1 MQLKKLELYGFKS
14 FSDKTVIEFD
24 RGITGIV
31 GPNGCGKSNIVDSV
45 MWVLGEQSVKNLRG
59 SRMDDVVFKGSDK
72 RKPNGFAEVSITFD
86 NSDGTLPISYNEVLI
101 SRRLYRSG
109 ESLYKIN
116 GSECRLKDITSLF
129 LDSGVGKYG
138 YSIIGQG
145 RVSEMLNATPE
156 GRRYI
161 FDEAAGI
168 MKYKT
173 RKEESEK
180 HLFLTNENLSRAND
194 LIYEIESRLPSLKV
208 AAEKAEK
215 YLGVASVL
223 KNCET
228 ARFVLLNERYKERE
242 EKVGKQIELLDND
255 ILQNETA
262 KTQSYEKLESVT
274 SRYAQVGEQCEKLRA
289 NRVESVRQSERLKGE
304 YKYVC
309 DRLQQLS
316 RDEKANAD
324 NISKYTVEADSAAA
338 QIESE
343 TKRNDDAGKEYDEI
357 LQETNRN
364 DVKVNELRCTYN
376 DVARALANAR
386 QTQQSCI
393 AEENAATL
401 KLTQLST
408 KLEMLQNLADGD
420 DTNAK
425 IFEEKLIEAE
435 LLYNAAGKEIKKL
448 EEELNIAKENS
459 QKASDEY
466 NRICKEYSRIVEN
479 TDKNAKL
486 AESKKARLAALNE
499 MRESMESF
507 NNSTKAVMRLKN
519 ADKPFSSDIL
529 GTVSDIIRVDKKYET
544 AIEVSLG
551 GAVQNIVTKTDTAAK
566 EIIEYLRQNR
576 LGYAT
581 FLPLNSVQGRRISE
595 NDLRNLRQKG
605 FLGVAVDLIRYDAV
619 YSNVAENLLGRIVIA
634 ENMDC
639 AINIARA
646 SRYMFRIVTLEGDV
660 INPYGSISGGS
671 RGKSNIS
678 NVFSR
683 SREIEELENSLKTDI
698 EELKKLNAQ
707 AVLYRQKQDT
717 LKNSLSQAQA
727 KEHDAVVN
735 FSTAKRGYEY
745 AESELKK
752 AKQSKEQSDAK
763 QSNVNDEIKKLE
775 NETDS
780 LKISVEDCKVRLIKA
795 NSLLEELTV
804 KEFSAKKKLTEEELR
819 LTELKLKTVECESR
833 VKVINASLEDLVLR
847 KNERISQISRLKSEN
862 ENIHEEISKCKSDIS
877 LLEKQIADCNE
888 AEKNEVEI
896 LRSCESDLKSLE
908 KLKSS
913 LEDELR
919 ACESLLYEINAKKH
933 DFEMEKAKII
943 MESDNLQSRMW
954 EVYQVSLGDAL
965 SAERVEGDIE
975 SLNKNI
981 RELKAEITRM
991 GAINPEAPQQYGEQ
1005 SEKYKTLCA
1014 ERDDLIAASNDIKK
1028 LISQIT
1034 SEMRVRFDEEFKII
1048 NEYFTE
1054 MFKVLFNG
1062 GTARLEL
1069 CNSDD
1074 ILEAGI
1080 DIIAQPPG
1088 KKLQNISLMSG
1099 GEKALIAT
1107 ALLFALL
1114 KRRPAPFCILD
1125 EIDTALDE
1133 KNVYSLADLIKT
1145 FDEKIQFIII
1155 SHRKGTMEASNA
1167 LYGVSMAEKGVSSL
1181 VSVRL
1186 EDAAAADQ

>member
-24 RGITGIV
+24 KGITGIV

-59 SRMDDVVFKGSDK
+59 SRMDDVVFKGSEK

-109 ESLYKIN
+109 ESLYRIN

-194 LIYEIESRLPSLKV
+194 LIYEIESHLPSLKI

-215 YLGVASVL
+215 YLGVAAVL

-228 ARFVLLNERYKERE
+228 TRFVLLNERYKERE

-255 ILQNETA
+255 IAQNESA
-262 KTQSYEKLESVT
+262 KEQLQEKLESVT
-274 SRYAQVGEQCEKLRA
+274 ARYGQVGEQCEKLRA

-304 YKYVC
+304 YKYLC
-309 DRLQQLS
+309 ERLQQLN
-316 RDEKANAD
+316 RDEKVNAD
-324 NISKYTVEADSAAA
+324 NISRYIIEADSATS

-343 TKRNDDAGKEYDEI
+343 SRRNDDAKKEYDEI
-357 LQETNRN
+357 LQKTSAKEVT
-364 DVKVNELRCTYN
+364 VNELRCAYN
-376 DVARALANAR
+376 EVAKALADAR
-386 QTQQSCI
+386 QSQQNCI
-393 AEENAATL
+393 TEENEVTL

-408 KLEMLQNLADGD
+408 KLEMLQTIADGD
-420 DTNAK
+420 DINAK
-425 IFEEKLIEAE
+425 MFEEKLFEAE
-435 LLYNAAGKEIKKL
+435 LLYAAAEKEIKKL
-448 EEELNIAKENS
+448 EEELKTAKENEK
-459 QKASDEY
+459 KASDEY
-466 NRICKEYSRIVEN
+466 NSVCNEYSLIAADA
-479 TDKNAKL
+479 DKKAKL
-486 AESKKARLAALNE
+486 AESKKARLAVLNE

-519 ADKPFSSDIL
+519 SNKHFSGDIL
-529 GTVSDIIRVDKKYET
+529 GTVSDIIRVDKKFET

-566 EIIEYLRQNR
+566 EIIEYLRQNK

-595 NDLRNLRQKG
+595 NDLKNLRQKG
-605 FLGVAVDLIRYDAV
+605 FLGIAVDLIKYDAV
-619 YSNVAENLLGRIVIA
+619 YTNVVENLLGRIVIA

-683 SREIEELENSLKTDI
+683 SREIDELEISLKTDI
-698 EELKKLNAQ
+698 EELKDLNAK
-707 AVLYRQKQDT
+707 AVLCRQKRDALNVT
-717 LKNSLSQAQA
+717 LSQAQ
-727 KEHDAVVN
+727 KNEHDAVVN

-752 AKQSKEQSDAK
+752 AKQSKEQSDTKQYNAK
-763 QSNVNDEIKKLE
+763 DEMDKLE
-775 NETDS
+775 KEKNGLNT
-780 LKISVEDCKVRLIKA
+780 LVEDCKIRLAQA
-795 NSLLEELTV
+795 NSLLEELTG
-804 KEFSAKKKLTEEELR
+804 KESFAKQKLTQAEMEF
-819 LTELKLKTVECESR
+819 TELKLKTIECESR
-833 VKVINASLEDLVLR
+833 VKVISASLEELVLR
-847 KNERISQISRLKSEN
+847 KNERTEQVSQLQRTN
-862 ENIHEEISKCKSDIS
+862 ADIHEEISKCNADIELRKS
-877 LLEKQIADCNE
+877 QIAECDE
-888 AEKNEVEI
+888 AEKSEVAI
-896 LRSCESDLKSLE
+896 LRECENDLKSLE
-908 KLKSS
+908 KLKSAAEEEIRS
-913 LEDELR
+913 CD
-919 ACESLLYEINAKKH
+919 ALLYEINAKKH
-933 DFEMEKAKII
+933 DFEMEKTKII
-943 MESDNLQSRMW
+943 MECDNLQSRMW

-965 SAERVEGDIE
+965 AAERVEGDIE
-975 SLNKNI
+975 SLNKSI

-1014 ERDDLIAASNDIKK
+1014 ERDDLIAASEDIKK
-1028 LISQIT
+1028 LIAQIT
-1034 SEMRVRFDEEFKII
+1034 AEMRTRFDEEFKII

-1054 MFKVLFNG
+1054 MFKILFSG

>member
-24 RGITGIV
+24 KGITGIV

-145 RVSEMLNATPE
+145 RVAEMLNATPE

-194 LIYEIESRLPSLKV
+194 LIYEIESHLPSLKT

-215 YLGVASVL
+215 YLGVAAVL

-228 ARFVLLNERYKERE
+228 TRFILLNERYKERE
-242 EKVGKQIELLDND
+242 DKITKQIELLDND
-255 ILQNETA
+255 VNQNESA
-262 KTQSYEKLESVT
+262 KEQAQEKLLKVT
-274 SRYAQVGEQCEKLRA
+274 ERYTQVGEQCEKLRA
-289 NRVESVRQSERLKGE
+289 NRVESVRLSERLKSE
-304 YKYVC
+304 YKYLCERV
-309 DRLQQLS
+309 QQLQ
-316 RDEKANAD
+316 RDEKAN
-324 NISKYTVEADSAAA
+324 KDSIARYSAESDAAA
-338 QIESE
+338 EQIKNEEQLNVSAKKAYE
-343 TKRNDDAGKEYDEI
+343 EIFARVDTQENAVKELRYAY
-357 LQETNRN
+357 NA
-364 DVKVNELRCTYN
+364 VANELT
-376 DVARALANAR
+376 AAR
-386 QTQQSCI
+386 QSYQKCVET
-393 AEENAATL
+393 ENAH
-401 KLTQLST
+401 KLRSTQLVT
-408 KLEMLQNLADGD
+408 KLEMLQNMANGE
-420 DTNAK
+420 DTRG
-425 IFEEKLIEAE
+425 FDEKLAEAE
-435 LLYNAAGKEIKKL
+435 LLYNDASVEITKL
-448 EEELNIAKENS
+448 EEELTEAKS
-459 QKASDEY
+459 QAKKVSAEY
-466 NRICKEYSRIVEN
+466 DSVCGEYSQVVSSAEK
-479 TDKNAKL
+479 TAKL
-486 AESKKARLAALNE
+486 AESKKTRLATLNE

-507 NNSTKAVMRLKN
+507 NNSTKAVMRLKHDN
-519 ADKPFSSDIL
+519 KPFSADII
-529 GTVSDIIRVDKKYET
+529 GTVSDIIRVDKKFET

-551 GAVQNIVTKTDTAAK
+551 AAVQNIVTKTDTSAK
-566 EIIEYLRQNR
+566 EIIEYLRHNR

-581 FLPLNSVQGRRISE
+581 FLPLNSVQGRRMSE
-595 NDLRNLRQKG
+595 NDLRSLKQKG
-605 FLGVAVDLIRYDAV
+605 FLGVAVDLIKYDKA
-619 YSNVAENLLGRIVIA
+619 YSNIAENLLGRIVIA

-646 SRYMFRIVTLEGDV
+646 GRYMFRIVTLDGDV

-683 SREIEELENSLKTDI
+683 SREIDELELALKADV
-698 EELKKLNAQ
+698 EELKKLNSQ
-707 AVLYRQKQDT
+707 VILCRQKRDELQT
-717 LKNSLSQAQA
+717 RLSEAQT

-745 AESELKK
+745 AESELKR

-763 QSNVNDEIKKLE
+763 QSNVQDEIKRVE
-775 NETDS
+775 SEICE
-780 LKISVEDCKVRLIKA
+780 LKEILDNSRINVARA
-795 NSLLEELTV
+795 NALSEEL
-804 KEFSAKKKLTEEELR
+804 SAKEQASKQKLTESELV
-819 LTELKLKTVECESR
+819 LTELKLKTVEFESK
-833 VKVINASLEDLVLR
+833 VKVTSASLDELIQKR
-847 KNERISQISRLKSEN
+847 NERLTQIAESEAAN
-862 ENIHEEISKCKSDIS
+862 GIICTEIVKCEDDIKVH
-877 LLEKQIADCNE
+877 EKQIAQCDE

-896 LRSCESDLKSLE
+896 LQDCENDLKALE
-908 KLKSS
+908 KSKKVT
-913 LEDELR
+913 EEEIH
-919 ACESLLYEINAKKH
+919 ACEALLYEINAKKH
-933 DFEMEKAKII
+933 DLEMDKTKII

-965 SAERVEGDIE
+965 SAERVDGDIE
-975 SLNKNI
+975 SLNKTI
-981 RELKAEITRM
+981 REVKAEITRM

-1034 SEMRVRFDEEFKII
+1034 AEMRVRFDEEFKII

-1054 MFKVLFNG
+1054 MFKILFSG

-1181 VSVRL
+1181 VSVKL

>member
-24 RGITGIV
+24 KGITGIV

-129 LDSGVGKYG
+129 LDSGIGKYG

-194 LIYEIESRLPSLKV
+194 LIYEIESHLPSLKI

-215 YLGVASVL
+215 YLGVAAVL

-228 ARFVLLNERYKERE
+228 TRFVLLNKRYKERE
-242 EKVGKQIELLDND
+242 EKVGKQIELFDND
-255 ILQNETA
+255 ILQNENA
-262 KTQSYEKLESVT
+262 KAQSQEKLESVT
-274 SRYAQVGEQCEKLRA
+274 LRYGQVSDQCEKLRA

-309 DRLQQLS
+309 DKLQQLS
-316 RDEKANAD
+316 HDEKLNAE
-324 NISKYTVEADSAAA
+324 NISKYSVEAGAAEE
-338 QIESE
+338 QITSE
-343 TKRNDDAGKEYDEI
+343 TKRNDDAKKEYDEI
-357 LQETNRN
+357 LQKTEN
-364 DVKVNELRCTYN
+364 KEIAVNKLRHAYN
-376 DVARALANAR
+376 EVAQALTNAR
-386 QTQQSCI
+386 QTQQNCI
-393 AEENAATL
+393 AQENAASL

-408 KLEMLQNLADGD
+408 KLEMLHNLADGD

-425 IFEEKLIEAE
+425 VFEEKLNEAE
-435 LLYNAAGKEIKKL
+435 LLYNAANAEIKKL
-448 EEELNIAKENS
+448 EEELNIAKNNS
-459 QKASDEY
+459 KKASDEY
-466 NRICKEYSRIVEN
+466 NSICDEYSQIVAN
-479 TDKNAKL
+479 TDKKAKF
-486 AESKKARLAALNE
+486 AESTKARLATLNE

-519 ADKPFSSDIL
+519 ANKVFSGDIL
-529 GTVSDIIRVDKKYET
+529 GTVSDIIRVEKKFET

-551 GAVQNIVTKTDTAAK
+551 GAVQNIVTKTDTSAK

-595 NDLRNLRQKG
+595 NDLRNIRQKG
-605 FLGVAVDLIRYDAV
+605 FLGVAVDLIKYDAM

-646 SRYMFRIVTLEGDV
+646 CRYMFRIVTLDGDV

-683 SREIEELENSLKTDI
+683 SREIDELETALKTDI
-698 EELKKLNAQ
+698 EELKILNAQ
-707 AVLYRQKQDT
+707 AVLCRQKRDT
-717 LKNSLSQAQA
+717 LQEVLSQAQE

-752 AKQSKEQSDAK
+752 AKQSKAQSDVK
-763 QSNVNDEIKKLE
+763 QSNVKEEIEKLE
-775 NETDS
+775 KEAGT
-780 LKISVEDCKVRLIKA
+780 LQISVEDCKIRLVKA
-795 NSLLEELTV
+795 NSLLEELTL
-804 KEFSAKKKLTEEELR
+804 KEASSKQKLTEEDMC
-819 LTELKLKTVECESR
+819 LTELKLKMIECESK
-833 VKVINASLEDLVLR
+833 VKVIKASLEDLVLR
-847 KNERISQISRLKSEN
+847 KNERISQISLLKREN
-862 ENIHEEISKCKSDIS
+862 ENIREEISKCTANIHS
-877 LLEKQIADCNE
+877 LEKQIADCNE
-888 AEKNEVEI
+888 AEKNEVKI
-896 LRSCESDLKSLE
+896 LGECEADLKSLE
-908 KLKSS
+908 KLKSA
-913 LEDELR
+913 LEEELR
-919 ACESLLYEINAKKH
+919 LCETLLYEINAKKH
-933 DFEMEKAKII
+933 DFEMEKTKII

-965 SAERVEGDIE
+965 SAELVEGDIE

-981 RELKAEITRM
+981 RELKTEITRM

-1005 SEKYKTLCA
+1005 SEKYKILCA

-1054 MFKVLFNG
+1054 MFKILFNG

-1088 KKLQNISLMSG
+1088 KRLQNISLMSG